1 MVCSMFQR
9 DQECMLICSMFQG
22 YQEVRSM
29 FQGDQ
34 LDKKVCSILFVH
46 LQGVQGE
53 PLHRTVVVVSK
64 AVVVPR
70 EEIFA
75 QGSVTQAH

>member
-1 MVCSMFQR
+1 
-9 DQECMLICSMFQG
+9 MLNVLRRSKG
-22 YQEVRSM
+22 YAQCPKEINLTRR
-29 FQGDQ
+29 
-34 LDKKVCSILFVH
+34 FVH

-53 PLHRTVVVVSK
+53 PLHRAVVVVSK

-75 QGSVTQAH
+75 QGRVTQTH